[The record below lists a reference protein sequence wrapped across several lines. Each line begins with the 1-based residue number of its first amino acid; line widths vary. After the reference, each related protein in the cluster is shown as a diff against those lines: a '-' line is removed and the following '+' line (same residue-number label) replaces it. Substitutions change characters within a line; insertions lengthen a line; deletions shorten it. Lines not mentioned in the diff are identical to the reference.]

1 MNDVINIELKELDI
15 NYKMYAPNRKTNLIE
30 RIVDNTKQPYEYE
43 MLLTMANELCHI
55 NPKKNKTILDIGMN
69 IGNHALF
76 FAALGYK
83 VIGIEANPKMS
94 AIAKKA

>member
-1 MNDVINIELKELDI
+1 MNDIINIELKELDI

-43 MLLTMANELCHI
+43 MLLTMANELCLI

-69 IGNHALF
+69 RQSCFIFCCAW
-76 FAALGYK
+76 
-83 VIGIEANPKMS
+83 I
-94 AIAKKA
+94 

>member
-43 MLLTMANELCHI
+43 MLLTMANELCLI
-55 NPKKNKTILDIGMN
+55 NPKKIKL
-69 IGNHALF
+69 
-76 FAALGYK
+76 Y
-83 VIGIEANPKMS
+83 
-94 AIAKKA
+94 

>member
-30 RIVDNTKQPYEYE
+30 RIVDNTKQPYEYQ
-43 MLLTMANELCHI
+43 MPLTMTNELSPI
-55 NPKKNKTILDIGMN
+55 NPKKNKTTRDIGMN

-76 FAALGYK
+76 VVAL
-83 VIGIEANPKMS
+83 
-94 AIAKKA
+94 